1 MLSISMFF
9 FPLSFAFSLHI
20 SLPAKLIQPMCLLK
34 QKNGEN
40 YKSIA
45 AFYDKVFILNVVSLV
60 KDIGSTEAPKQVPEA
75 DNGMLPL
82 FSFFDK
88 TIHRNKFSVPLVDIC
103 PKTPPQPSP
112 FPRIPDISPKK
123 VSPSQNVYLS
133 PLKPSK
139 ASKFCPVYA

>member
-1 MLSISMFF
+1 MLIISMFF

-20 SLPAKLIQPMCLLK
+20 SFSAKLIQPVCLLE

-60 KDIGSTEAPKQVPEA
+60 KDIGSTEAPKQVTEA

-82 FSFFDK
+82 FSLLC
-88 TIHRNKFSVPLVDIC
+88 SC
-103 PKTPPQPSP
+103 
-112 FPRIPDISPKK
+112 
-123 VSPSQNVYLS
+123 
-133 PLKPSK
+133 
-139 ASKFCPVYA
+139 